1 MAKKKTNVVE
11 LILSL
16 IAIVL
21 GALLIIPMFVSAIEY
36 MLLGEVVSSF
46 TIFTLGDMLAA
57 VASEEVASLATATEV
72 VSIIAISIIAI
83 ICGLVMAVLEL
94 LKLIG
99 IRFPR
104 FLRMLASVATVLL
117 SIVAFIMLICLV
129 AKANPDVENLDRV
142 AHYALGAGS
151 ILILV
156 FGVVGGAAGA
166 IASKK
171 A

>member
-36 MLLGEVVSSF
+36 VLLGEVVSSF

-72 VSIIAISIIAI
+72 VSLIAI
-83 ICGLVMAVLEL
+83 ICGLVMAALEI

-151 ILILV
+151 VLILV

>member
-1 MAKKKTNVVE
+1 MKKSKMSTGE
-11 LILSL
+11 LICSL
-16 IAIVL
+16 IALVL
-21 GALLIIPMFVSAIEY
+21 GALLIIPMFVSAVEY
-36 MLLGEVVSSF
+36 VLLGEVVSSF

-72 VSIIAISIIAI
+72 VSLIAI

-99 IRFPR
+99 IKFPR
-104 FLRMLASVATVLL
+104 FLRMIASVATVLL

-166 IASKK
+166 IANRK
-171 A
+171 

>member
-72 VSIIAISIIAI
+72 VSIIAI

-99 IRFPR
+99 IKFPR
-104 FLRMLASVATVLL
+104 LLRMLASVATVLL